1 MTALLDTSVFIGREQ
16 GRIAE
21 QPPPGAEEVAVSV
34 VTIGELRLGVH
45 LASTPEARARRLAT
59 LRIAES
65 MEPVEID
72 DAAAAAWA
80 QLLATLRKDGGRMP
94 VNDSWIAATALSR
107 GYSVVT
113 QDADYDVVP
122 GLETVRI

>member
-1 MTALLDTSVFIGREQ
+1 VTALLDTSVFIGHEQ
-16 GRIAE
+16 SRIAE
-21 QPPPGAEEVAVSV
+21 QPPPGAEEVAISV

-45 LASTPEARARRLAT
+45 MASDPEARARRLAT

-72 DAAAAAWA
+72 DAVAAAWA
-80 QLLATLRKDGGRMP
+80 QLVATLRKDGRRMP
-94 VNDSWIAATALSR
+94 INDSWIAASALSR
-107 GYSVVT
+107 GYKVVT

>member
-1 MTALLDTSVFIGREQ
+1 VTALLDTSVFIGHEH
-16 GRIAE
+16 GRLTE

-34 VTIGELRLGVH
+34 VTVGELRLGVH
-45 LASTPEARARRLAT
+45 MASTPEARARRLAT
-59 LRIAES
+59 LRTAES

-72 DAAAAAWA
+72 NAAAAAWA
-80 QLLATLRKDGGRMP
+80 QLLATLRKDGRRMP

-107 GYSVVT
+107 GYAVVT